1 MVSIKGWSRGEDGY
15 VYPSGKAIAMN
26 IAKMFPSLAKKVE
39 KLKTDDPEMLKKL
52 REFRLG
58 RTAFQN
64 KSDDLC
70 NFVD

>member
-39 KLKTDDPEMLKKL
+39 KLKTDDPEM
-52 REFRLG
+52 
-58 RTAFQN
+58 
-64 KSDDLC
+64 
-70 NFVD
+70 